1 MVEAAQKAGAPLIAE
16 GEIEPT
22 SPGGGYYVRP
32 ALFGPVDPQSDLAQ
46 REVFGPVLALIP
58 FEDEADAIRIANGL
72 LACGGVAALSLYWLG
87 WFDEH
92 QWQPLGLGFGGGSTA
107 ALLALAVLPLVW
119 GGAPRDAFV
128 AYAISQR
135 APAWLLYFFMTA
147 LAASFP
153 AAVWSLLA

>member
-1 MVEAAQKAGAPLIAE
+1 VEFSDIRPIISGLVGGLVAIGLAKSWERWVPKASGDKPAAYLLDTYRG
-16 GEIEPT
+16 
-22 SPGGGYYVRP
+22 
-32 ALFGPVDPQSDLAQ
+32 
-46 REVFGPVLALIP
+46 
-58 FEDEADAIRIANGL
+58 AIRIANGL